1 MVSVEG
7 TPARVCIWK
16 PKDNFVDWFSPCT
29 FTQVPGMELFA
40 TRLAQ
45 QSPLPPKLALVFFH
59 IQTRSTR
66 VRKGEQCWLEISD

>member
-29 FTQVPGMELFA
+29 FTRVPGMELRHQACTAITFA
-40 TRLAQ
+40 
-45 QSPLPPKLALVFFH
+45 S
-59 IQTRSTR
+59 
-66 VRKGEQCWLEISD
+66 